1 MSNVAEMPRLTSV
14 RSEKIRLDKRQN
26 CDIIISL
33 LSKCGSSSVVEHN
46 LAKVGV
52 AGSSPVFRSIWRH
65 SQAVRQRSAKPL
77 FPSSNLGVAS
87 NLICRGGGTGRRT
100 GLKIPR
106 IVISVPVR
114 FRSSAPVQKITPVS
128 RGFFLSKIK
137 IKKGIPKAFVEINMQ
152 RCN

>member
-1 MSNVAEMPRLTSV
+1 MPRRGSRV
-14 RSEKIRLDKRQN
+14 RI
-26 CDIIISL
+26 
-33 LSKCGSSSVVEHN
+33 SSSAPFTTRQKTQKYASFVICI
-46 LAKVGV
+46 
-52 AGSSPVFRSIWRH
+52 RRH
-65 SQAVRQRSAKPL
+65 SQVVRQRSAKPL